1 MAAVHDVETDTALA
15 VAGSAAVV
23 EDGAGQLDIGTRYL
37 GRQIA
42 SIGGGTTE
50 MARNVIGERVLNFPR
65 EHAADRGVPFNQVRR
80 IILGLKA
87 EGGQMSD
94 QLRDIREL
102 TNDADAYRDELFRRW
117 TGLLSYRYIGRKHS
131 SMNLGEVDNTVTI
144 RRDMRNEAGG
154 IMVAPLAISSP
165 EGCQT
170 DMVAVPNPVIA
181 SVQIIDPGY
190 DVTRVEIVDSG
201 VVHQGRTM
209 GYGRCKI
216 VDADN
221 PDRVIAFNEG
231 QGAIIGIPPE
241 GLDRMD
247 VSGTEMVVEDSPD
260 LPPLWAAFGA
270 SKRDDGHW
278 VLPALS
284 ARTRLARCGV
294 AHRAATCRPRD
305 RGHRPCRRHRRDQ
318 KSASRQL
325 ARHVHVARQGG
336 PLPGGG
342 HCACRRTGAH
352 RGADAAA
359 RRGQRRQGR
368 HLGRGG
374 LRGSGLKLGDVGR
387 HA

>member
-1 MAAVHDVETDTALA
+1 L
-15 VAGSAAVV
+15 
-23 EDGAGQLDIGTRYL
+23 
-37 GRQIA
+37 
-42 SIGGGTTE
+42 
-50 MARNVIGERVLNFPR
+50 
-65 EHAADRGVPFNQVRR
+65 
-80 IILGLKA
+80 
-87 EGGQMSD
+87 SD

-102 TNDADAYRDELFRRW
+102 ANDTDAYRDELFRRW

-131 SMNLGEVDNTVTI
+131 SMDLGEADDTVAI

-190 DVTRVEIVDSG
+190 DVTRIEIVGSG

-231 QGAIIGIPPE
+231 QGAIIGVPPE

-247 VSGTEMVVEDSPD
+247 VSGTELVVEDSPD

-270 SKRDDGHW
+270 AKRDDGHW

-284 ARTRLARCGV
+284 AELAS
-294 AHRAATCRPRD
+294 P
-305 RGHRPCRRHRRDQ
+305 
-318 KSASRQL
+318 
-325 ARHVHVARQGG
+325 
-336 PLPGGG
+336 
-342 HCACRRTGAH
+342 
-352 RGADAAA
+352 DAALHIGPQHVVLETA
-359 RRGQRRQGR
+359 AIDLAAAIAGTRQVQVVSWHVMFMSRGKVGPFRVEGTA
-368 HLGRGG
+368 HAGGRG
-374 LRGSGLKLGDVGR
+374 RVGVR
-387 HA
+387 MLLHDEGNADKAVTSAAAIFEVVG